1 MNLLHLVSRNPH
13 RVLPKWGLGFSLV
26 SLISGLEHAKGVVG
40 ILKKY
45 LRHEKLVLVSWLEVL
60 HLVQAALD
68 AVVGPLRLDLERAQ
82 NPIETSFRSF
92 YSD

>member
-1 MNLLHLVSRNPH
+1 MIHLVSRNPH
-13 RVLPKWGLGFSLV
+13 RVLPKFSLV
-26 SLISGLEHAKGVVG
+26 SLISGLDNATGVVG
-40 ILKKY
+40 VLKKY
-45 LRHEKLVLVSWLEVL
+45 LRHEKLVLVSRLEVL